1 MTQNRLYFGY
11 GSNLDWNDWV
21 RYCEKNNASPDG
33 LKEREPGWLIGHHLK
48 FHYYSNGRKGGAADV
63 VPINDYHATPGA
75 LFDVDEDAW
84 STLVAK
90 EGAPRYYEEKNV
102 LVIGSDGQL
111 HEAVTFVVC
120 DDKKKPDFQRP
131 TDVYHDFIH
140 NGLHER
146 GLPTKGLE
154 MAMQH
159 RSDTPTINHLF
170 VYGTLKSGQ
179 SRFVQ
184 LEPYVLSKQDASV
197 QGHLHH
203 LGRYPGMKPGNG
215 VVQGQLIGLQN
226 VEACLE
232 QMDDIEGFL
241 GFGRNDSL
249 FDRTIVQVR
258 TEQGLVWAWTYVYAE
273 DVDADSIIEDGQWR

>member
-11 GSNLDWNDWV
+11 GSNLDWPDWV
-21 RYCEKNNASPDG
+21 HYCEKNNASPDG
-33 LKEREPGWLIGHHLK
+33 LKEREPAWLIGHHLK

-63 VPINDYHATPGA
+63 VPINDHHATPGA

-90 EGAPRYYEEKNV
+90 EGSPRYYEEKNV
-102 LVIGSDGQL
+102 LVIGCDGQL

-120 DDKKKPDFQRP
+120 DDNKKPDFQRP
-131 TDVYHDFIH
+131 TDVYHGLIH
-140 NGLHER
+140 NGLRER
-146 GLPTKGLE
+146 GLPTNGLE

-159 RSDTPTINHLF
+159 RFDTPSINHLF
-170 VYGTLKSGQ
+170 VYGTLMSGQ
-179 SRFVQ
+179 IRFNQ
-184 LEPYVLSKQDASV
+184 LEPYVLSQQDAHV

-203 LGRYPGMKPGNG
+203 LGRYPGMKLGEG
-215 VVQGQLIGLQN
+215 VVQGQLMALQN

-232 QMDDIEGFL
+232 QMDSIEGFL

-258 TEQGLVWAWTYVYAE
+258 TEQGLVWAWTYVYAR
-273 DVDADSIIEDGQWR
+273 DIDADSIIEDGQWR